1 MIVDGICMYCDFVW
15 TVSKEATTN
24 LCFALWKRERER
36 GEEKGNSVDRTL
48 LDTDTDTDTD
58 NDNDELTD

>member
-1 MIVDGICMYCDFVW
+1 MYCDFVW

-24 LCFALWKRERER
+24 LCFALWKREREER
-36 GEEKGNSVDRTL
+36 GNSADRTL

-58 NDNDELTD
+58 THSFTLLDTQC